1 MKRVIIKLLF
11 LLTINSNFKK
21 MSVEKKNIWTVIVNT
36 ILTLI
41 TGIASVFGLS
51 VMG

>member
-1 MKRVIIKLLF
+1 MKRVIIKLLI

-21 MSVEKKNIWTVIVNT
+21 MNVDNKNIWTGIVNT

-41 TGIASVFGLS
+41 TGIASVFGLG

>member
-1 MKRVIIKLLF
+1 
-11 LLTINSNFKK
+11 

-41 TGIASVFGLS
+41 TGIASVFGLG